1 MYLFIEE
8 KIVSLKTTELYC
20 INIPETKPKKPFSF
34 GKASN
39 QINDRETV
47 ERICHRGDDQ

>member
-1 MYLFIEE
+1 MSLFTEE

-34 GKASN
+34 GKASD

-47 ERICHRGDDQ
+47 ERICHQGNHQ